1 MYLREMR
8 RLTNLFVFSFFSLSI
23 LAQSNS
29 FRSGLNNFSD
39 SSLYID
45 SLRSMMNLEVL
56 PRVFGATSLSKDDN
70 SNAFLLGI
78 SLRAQIND
86 KLKIVGSYDYLEGNH
101 HNQIKSYKDSL
112 NIYFP
117 GYGLANSRYLF
128 NTTYRASKFISIDLG
143 NGKQFVG
150 DGYQSLLLSDVA
162 SAYPY
167 LKISTKFGP
176 VKYYNLYTTFI
187 NPDVAD
193 YGRKKHATTHYLNFA
208 VTPNIHFGVFESI
221 LWQSKSEEV
230 YKGYEF
236 AYLNPV
242 IFYRP
247 VEFSKYSNK
256 GNALIGA
263 NFNIKLY
270 SNLFYGQLMLDDLN
284 ISRQK
289 DNDENYQSGF
299 FQNKYGFQLGFK
311 GNFNNLSYLFEYN
324 QVQPYTYGH
333 RTILQNYSH
342 MNQALAHPLGAN
354 FKEAIGIIEYKKN
367 NWNYRLKSLFAF
379 AGLDSLGTHYGQ
391 DIFQSDNDAS
401 TGGQYS
407 YGNYNGQGFGT
418 VIISLDAEVVL
429 QLESVDIFGVI
440 SLRNKKSDL
449 LDQTSI
455 YYSLG
460 IRNFPFTNFFDY

>member
-1 MYLREMR
+1 MR

-23 LAQSNS
+23 IAQSNS
-29 FRSGLNNFSD
+29 FRSSLNDYSD
-39 SSLYID
+39 PSLYTD
-45 SLRSMMNLEVL
+45 SLISMMNLEVV
-56 PRVFGATSLSKDDN
+56 PRVYGITSLSNDDN
-70 SNAFLLGI
+70 SNAFLLGL

-86 KLKIVGSYDYLEGNH
+86 KIKMIGTYDYLQGNH
-101 HNQIKSYKDSL
+101 YNLIKSYQDSL

-117 GYGLANSRYLF
+117 GFGLDNTRYLF
-128 NTTYRASKFISIDLG
+128 NASYRASKFIGIDLG

-167 LKISTKFGP
+167 LKISTEFGP

-187 NPDVAD
+187 NPNLVD
-193 YGRKKHATTHYLNFA
+193 YGRKKHATTHYLIFSL
-208 VTPNIHFGVFESI
+208 TPNINFGFFESI

-230 YKGYEF
+230 YKGYEI

-256 GNALIGA
+256 GNALLGA

-289 DNDENYQSGF
+289 DNNEDYQSGF
-299 FQNKYGFQLGFK
+299 IQNKYGFQLGIK
-311 GNFNNLSYLFEYN
+311 GDFNNLSYLLEFN

-354 FKEAIGIIEYKKN
+354 FKEAIGIVEYKKN
-367 NWNYRLKSLFAF
+367 NWKYRLKSLVAF
-379 AGLDSLGTHYGQ
+379 VGLDSLETHYGQ
-391 DIFQSDNDAS
+391 DIFQSDNEAS
-401 TGGQYS
+401 TGGQFS
-407 YGNYNGQGFGT
+407 YGNYNGQGVST
-418 VIISLDAEVVL
+418 MILSLDAEVVL
-429 QLESVDIFGVI
+429 RLESVDVFGVI

-449 LDQTSI
+449 KDQTSV

-460 IRNFPFTNFFDY
+460 VRSFPFTNFFDY